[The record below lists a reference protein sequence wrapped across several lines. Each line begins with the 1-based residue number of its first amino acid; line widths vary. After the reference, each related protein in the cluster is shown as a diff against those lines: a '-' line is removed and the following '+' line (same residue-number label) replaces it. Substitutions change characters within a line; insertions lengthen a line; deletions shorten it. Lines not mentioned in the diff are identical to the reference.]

1 MCMWRVGQR
10 LSGQD
15 RANFFG
21 TFRKGW
27 GVRQYTLHGTG
38 KDGAI
43 GRAVRGGRF
52 VCVCASAL
60 ARPGRCGGVACV
72 RRATAHA
79 GQGSCRYTAR
89 VTALLVAVADS
100 LRVVPAQSWSRAVRV
115 RSRCVRLRK
124 LPSPRHRV
132 GGGGG
137 AWLKL
142 GCSARLTAV
151 PYSCK
156 AKSRVLPY

>member
-1 MCMWRVGQR
+1 MWLVGQR

-60 ARPGRCGGVACV
+60 ARPRRCGGVACV

-115 RSRCVRLRK
+115 FGRGACGCENCQV
-124 LPSPRHRV
+124 PAIAWAV
-132 GGGGG
+132 GGGMAGIGLLG
-137 AWLKL
+137 AAH
-142 GCSARLTAV
+142 GCAV
-151 PYSCK
+151 Q
-156 AKSRVLPY
+156 L